1 MHIVFNLQCQKVKNS
16 CTKSKKKTVKLSEK
30 EQEKKHGSY
39 SF

>member
-16 CTKSKKKTVKLSEK
+16 CTKIKKKLKLSEK